1 MYTYLHTLPP
11 LDALPISLDL
21 VFRAGVK
28 LDFSNRPAG
37 HVVSAAEVD
46 AELAR
51 IGHDLRPFDIV
62 LVQSGAIY
70 GTDNFTDQ
78 GCGMGAKATLY
89 LSERGVKV
97 VGTDAWSW
105 AAPFSH
111 TARRWAETRDPSS
124 TEGTRL

>member
-1 MYTYLHTLPP
+1 MDAPWHFHSTTDSGARPAPSIDEAP
-11 LDALPISLDL
+11 LDLF
-21 VFRAGVK
+21 FRAGVK

-78 GCGMGAKATLY
+78 GCGMGR
-89 LSERGVKV
+89 SEE
-97 VGTDAWSW
+97 
-105 AAPFSH
+105 H
-111 TARRWAETRDPSS
+111 TSELQSLMRISYAV
-124 TEGTRL
+124 LCLKK